1 MAADEAIWHVVAG
14 SAQQGPLTKAQVLEF
29 LRAGM
34 LAGNDLIWHP
44 GFTERKPVSE
54 IDDFRQQS
62 SRMTAERRVPLQSEI
77 NVSVRPEHVAD
88 GNEPSRGKK
97 WSLWKSANVGI
108 LVGAL
113 ALVVQIVS
121 GRGFELADYAHTG
134 SAATISSL
142 IGQILGAPLI
152 FVVVA
157 AARNLVY
164 WRRPKSSAS
173 AARGALT
180 FVALLAC
187 ILGALKVYGEVVFS
201 SAELNGG
208 ETRKALVADTSRACV
223 QKPRA
228 SGAGVTEAQIEKYC
242 SCLSEN
248 MADGTTY
255 QQLGTEPDANALA
268 DLRKKTEA
276 AGYACRRDL
285 S

>member
-1 MAADEAIWHVVAG
+1 MAADEAIWHVIVDATV
-14 SAQQGPLTKAQVLEF
+14 QGPLTRAQVLEF
-29 LRAGM
+29 LREGM
-34 LAGNDLIWHP
+34 LAGSDLIWRA
-44 GFTERKPVSE
+44 GFADWKPVGE
-54 IDDFRQQS
+54 IDDFRQRPP
-62 SRMTAERRVPLQSEI
+62 RMSAETCVPLQSQI
-77 NVSVRPEHVAD
+77 NVSAHPGHVAE
-88 GNEPSRGKK
+88 GGEPARGTK
-97 WSLWKSANVGI
+97 WSLWKSANIGI

-113 ALVVQIVS
+113 TLVVQVVS

-157 AARNLVY
+157 AVRNLVY
-164 WRRPKSSAS
+164 WRRPKSGAS

-201 SAELNGG
+201 STEMIGG
-208 ETRKALVADTSRACV
+208 ETRKKFSADTSRACV
-223 QKPRA
+223 QKQRSSDA
-228 SGAGVTEAQIEKYC
+228 NVSEAQIEKYC
-242 SCLSEN
+242 TCVSEK

-255 QQLGTEPDANALA
+255 QQLGGELDANALA

-276 AGYACRRDL
+276 AGYACR
-285 S
+285 

>member
-1 MAADEAIWHVVAG
+1 M
-14 SAQQGPLTKAQVLEF
+14 SAET
-29 LRAGM
+29 
-34 LAGNDLIWHP
+34 
-44 GFTERKPVSE
+44 
-54 IDDFRQQS
+54 
-62 SRMTAERRVPLQSEI
+62 RVPLQSQL
-77 NVSVRPEHVAD
+77 NVSAHPEHVAE
-88 GNEPSRGKK
+88 GGEPARGTK
-97 WSLWKSANVGI
+97 WSLWKSANIGI

-113 ALVVQIVS
+113 TLVVQVVS

-164 WRRPKSSAS
+164 RRRPKSSAS

-201 SAELNGG
+201 STEMIGG
-208 ETRKALVADTSRACV
+208 ETRKAFIADTSRACV
-223 QKPRA
+223 QKQRA

-242 SCLSEN
+242 GCLSEK
-248 MADGTTY
+248 MADSTTY

-276 AGYACRRDL
+276 AGYACR
-285 S
+285 